1 MCGGKSMLGNIDE
14 LKENYNGNKT
24 FGFIYAN
31 GDRYFFHKSALRN
44 CTIFQLDEGDAVEFD
59 PCKDDAGRNRANN
72 IRKVH
77 QVTTEGAM
85 INPGINPNARMSY
98 FNQDEIKIIHLLSK
112 VFYVTSGGEEFRIG
126 ESTYR
131 YCLVKPSEEFTN
143 IFHIS
148 REMVVIFC
156 DYVCFEPRS
165 LDAASYV
172 YSKIKSKLRLEKGCH
187 IFICHDD
194 LVEDKLS
201 QLLKDNNVTQ
211 IVIPFKYSELLQPRT
226 KADIFEK
233 RFRKYLFDRSAP
245 IQDEVFFF
253 GRRDYVHD
261 IVSKCKSNT
270 HCGVFGLRRS
280 GKTSLL
286 YAVQNLLRQQGYRT
300 VFIPCEGDLSTL
312 DWRMA
317 LYKTVQNVY
326 SELGLP
332 ISNLEESDY
341 QSTNTTMYFE
351 RDMNAGISILS
362 TPLTIMFDEI
372 EAITFGVFQG
382 EDSDNLWVNGKNFIN
397 FWNTIKGYYS
407 KYPKQIS
414 ILVAGTNPMI
424 NEVPVIGIDDSP
436 NPMFGQLSDTNQGA
450 YLQAFSFEDMKNM
463 VNTLG
468 SYMGITFDQY
478 SISRLVSDCGG
489 HPYLSRL
496 LCSSINKYCR
506 TSGLARPMN
515 ITKAIY
521 DKALPEFEKSSKAT
535 SFFWMM
541 LNILMKSYPKEFAT
555 LKVLALEGDH
565 VISQV
570 QDNNA
575 LAHLIGYGMI
585 ENNQHNFA
593 IKYSSIT
600 NFLKGEYRFERSG
613 LSIEEQKEEIQLRIN
628 SAEIQLRQL
637 VKNTLQ
643 TYYGVDIAK
652 NKVIQAMQHNVAIN
666 QGDIQRA
673 QGYSYSQLF
682 DPSMNKIY
690 FSLLKEVIANNFLCF
705 INIFVNS
712 SKPVV
717 DEHLKVLNKARRC
730 PDHSYTEN
738 AEGWEQK
745 DFENFRISI
754 SWLEDILKNYF

>member
-1 MCGGKSMLGNIDE
+1 
-14 LKENYNGNKT
+14 
-24 FGFIYAN
+24 
-31 GDRYFFHKSALRN
+31 
-44 CTIFQLDEGDAVEFD
+44 
-59 PCKDDAGRNRANN
+59 
-72 IRKVH
+72 
-77 QVTTEGAM
+77 
-85 INPGINPNARMSY
+85 
-98 FNQDEIKIIHLLSK
+98 
-112 VFYVTSGGEEFRIG
+112 
-126 ESTYR
+126 
-131 YCLVKPSEEFTN
+131 
-143 IFHIS
+143 
-148 REMVVIFC
+148 
-156 DYVCFEPRS
+156 
-165 LDAASYV
+165 
-172 YSKIKSKLRLEKGCH
+172 
-187 IFICHDD
+187 
-194 LVEDKLS
+194 
-201 QLLKDNNVTQ
+201 
-211 IVIPFKYSELLQPRT
+211 
-226 KADIFEK
+226 
-233 RFRKYLFDRSAP
+233 
-245 IQDEVFFF
+245 
-253 GRRDYVHD
+253 
-261 IVSKCKSNT
+261 
-270 HCGVFGLRRS
+270 
-280 GKTSLL
+280 
-286 YAVQNLLRQQGYRT
+286 
-300 VFIPCEGDLSTL
+300 
-312 DWRMA
+312 
-317 LYKTVQNVY
+317 
-326 SELGLP
+326 
-332 ISNLEESDY
+332 
-341 QSTNTTMYFE
+341 
-351 RDMNAGISILS
+351 MNAGISILS

-666 QGDIQRA
+666 HG
-673 QGYSYSQLF
+673 
-682 DPSMNKIY
+682 
-690 FSLLKEVIANNFLCF
+690 
-705 INIFVNS
+705 IF
-712 SKPVV
+712 P
-717 DEHLKVLNKARRC
+717 
-730 PDHSYTEN
+730 
-738 AEGWEQK
+738 
-745 DFENFRISI
+745 FR
-754 SWLEDILKNYF
+754 LRL

>member
-1 MCGGKSMLGNIDE
+1 MQGNIDE
-14 LKENYNGNKT
+14 LKENYNGNKSY
-24 FGFIYAN
+24 GFIYAN
-31 GDRYFFHKSALRN
+31 ETKYFFHKSALKN
-44 CTIFQLDEGDAVEFD
+44 CTIFQLDEGDAVEFE
-59 PCKDDAGRNRANN
+59 PEIDADGRNRANN
-72 IRKVH
+72 IRKMH
-77 QVTTEGAM
+77 QVTVEGAM
-85 INPGINPNARMSY
+85 TNPGINPSARISKY
-98 FNQDEIKIIHLLSK
+98 NQDETRIIHLLSK

-126 ESTYR
+126 DSTYR
-131 YCLVKPSEEFTN
+131 YCLVKPTEAFTN

-165 LDAASYV
+165 LDAVAYV

-194 LVEDKLS
+194 LVEDKLTR
-201 QLLKDNNVTQ
+201 LLKDNNVTQ
-211 IVIPFKYSELLQPRT
+211 IVIPFKYSELLHKGT
-226 KADIFEK
+226 KASIFEE
-233 RFRKYLFDRSAP
+233 RFRKYLFDRDLFDVSTP
-245 IQDEVFFF
+245 IQDEAFFF

-286 YAVQNLLRQQGYRT
+286 YAVRNLLKQQNYRT

-317 LYKTVQNVY
+317 LYKTVRNVY

-332 ISNLEESDY
+332 TADLKECEY
-341 QSTNTTMYFE
+341 QSANTTMYFE
-351 RDMNAGISILS
+351 RDMDAAISMLS
-362 TPLTIMFDEI
+362 KPLTIMFDEI
-372 EAITFGVFQG
+372 EAITFSVFQG
-382 EDSDNLWVNGKNFIN
+382 ENSDNLWVDGKNFIN
-397 FWNTIKGYYS
+397 FWNTVKGYYS
-407 KYPKQIS
+407 KYPKQITV
-414 ILVAGTNPMI
+414 LVAGTNPMI
-424 NEVPVIGIDDSP
+424 NEIPVIGMDDCP

-450 YLQAFSFEDMKNM
+450 YLQSFSAEDMKNM

-468 SYMGITFDQY
+468 NYMGITFDEY

-506 TSGLARPMN
+506 TSGLTRPIN
-515 ITKAIY
+515 VTRAIY

-555 LKVLALEGDH
+555 LKVLALEGDN

-575 LAHLIGYGMI
+575 LAHLLGYGMI

-593 IKYSSIT
+593 IKYSIIT
-600 NFLKGEYRFERSG
+600 NFLRGEYRFERNG
-613 LSIEEQKEEIQLRIN
+613 LSIEEQKEEIQLRVN
-628 SAEIQLRQL
+628 SAEMQLRQL

-643 TYYGVDIAK
+643 TYYGVNAAK
-652 NKVIQAMQHNVAIN
+652 NKVIQSMQHNKAIN
-666 QGDIQRA
+666 QQDVMRA

-682 DPSMNKIY
+682 DPSLNRVY
-690 FSLLKEVIANNFLCF
+690 FSLLLEVINDNFSCF
-705 INIFVNS
+705 TNIFANYS
-712 SKPVV
+712 REVV
-717 DEHLKVLNKARRC
+717 EKHLRVINKARRC
-730 PDHSYTEN
+730 PDHSYTKNTER
-738 AEGWEQK
+738 WEEK
-745 DFENFRISI
+745 DFEKFRVSI
-754 SWLEDILKNYF
+754 SWLEDILKDYF